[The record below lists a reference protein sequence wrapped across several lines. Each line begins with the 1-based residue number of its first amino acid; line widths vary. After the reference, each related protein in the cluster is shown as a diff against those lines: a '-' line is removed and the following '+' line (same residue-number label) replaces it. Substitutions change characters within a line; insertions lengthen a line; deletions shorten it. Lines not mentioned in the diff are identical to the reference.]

1 MSPGKGSM
9 YGCVFFGSPSSPPR
23 DKSDAVGCMH
33 REENHSRLMTEM
45 NNMSQEPET
54 VKMTL
59 EILKKARFPKVDLTR
74 HHSSSKASRKRRIQ
88 E

>member
-1 MSPGKGSM
+1 MSQGKGSM
-9 YGCVFFGSPSSPPR
+9 YGCVIGTPSSPPR
-23 DKSDAVGCMH
+23 DKSDAVGWRH
-33 REENHSRLMTEM
+33 GEENQSRLMTEM
-45 NNMSQEPET
+45 NNRSQEEPET

-59 EILKKARFPKVDLTR
+59 EIVKKARSPKVDLTR